1 MTDGPSPTLRGV
13 EAAIARIRP
22 LVPETPLVR
31 SEILSRLLGCD
42 LWLKNEGATATFSF
56 KLRGAANDLLQ
67 AHARMGGSLKA
78 VVASSSG
85 NHGLAVAW
93 IARSLGL
100 ACHIFVSVQVGAR
113 KRALIEMM
121 GAQVH
126 AVGEDIDYARAAAI
140 GFTEENGL
148 YFVNDG
154 VSIDLMEGAGTM
166 AYEIAHALPDVDAV
180 LVNIGGGN
188 LAAGTA
194 ATLRALK
201 PQAKTIGVAPGVSP
215 VIVYSFHE
223 RRALVIPP
231 GETVADALAQRE
243 TVAFSLGVLWDH
255 LADAWLVDDATILSA
270 HRALLESAHMLAE
283 PSGVACLAAA
293 WTHRDA
299 LRGKQVVLAIT
310 GANATVEQL
319 QQALAAPPLA

>member
-1 MTDGPSPTLRGV
+1 MTDGPTLRGV

-56 KLRGAANDLLQ
+56 KLRGAANDLLR
-67 AHARMGGSLKA
+67 ARARMGASTRA

-93 IARSLGL
+93 IARGL
-100 ACHIFVSVQVGAR
+100 DLPCHIFVSVQVGAR

-121 GAQVH
+121 GAHVH
-126 AVGEDIDYARAAAI
+126 PVGEDVDYARAAAI
-140 GFTEENGL
+140 GFAEENNL

-154 VSIDLMEGAGTM
+154 VSRDLMEGAGTM
-166 AYEIAHALPDVDAV
+166 AYEIAHALPEVDAI
-180 LVNIGGGN
+180 LVNVGGGN

-194 ATLRALK
+194 AVLRALR
-201 PQAKTIGVAPGVSP
+201 PRAQVIGVAPEASP
-215 VIVYSFHE
+215 VIVNSFHQH
-223 RRALVIPP
+223 RALVIPP

-243 TVAFSLGVLWDH
+243 TVAFSLGILWEC

-270 HRALLESAHMLAE
+270 HRTLLESAHMLAE

-299 LRGKQVVLAIT
+299 LRGKQVALAIT

-319 QQALAAPPLA
+319 RQALVAPPLG